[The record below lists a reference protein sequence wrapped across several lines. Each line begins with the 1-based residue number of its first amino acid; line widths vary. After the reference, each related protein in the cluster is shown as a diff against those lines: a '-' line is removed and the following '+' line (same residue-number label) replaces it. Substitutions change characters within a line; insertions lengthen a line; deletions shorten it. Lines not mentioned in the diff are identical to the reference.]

1 MGKKKLKTQESL
13 NKNQNI
19 SIDSN
24 VIIKHMRGTRSTKTY
39 TLHNEV
45 TKRLL
50 EGILYAISRR
60 TLVASIDEYIP
71 QYLSLGNGTIV
82 GSSVFGVTGL
92 DSELAMERVPVSV
105 LGTVDSDDAQHIVTI
120 RFTATVPYQA
130 IQDASFKEIALFGTE
145 KPGQSMLARIELT
158 NSDKL
163 ELGESLYVEWTFGVK
178 DSKTA
183 ITE

>member
-13 NKNQNI
+13 SKNQNM

-71 QYLSLGNGTIV
+71 QYLSLGNGTIRQ
-82 GSSVFGVTGL
+82 SVFGVTGL

-105 LGTVDSDDAQHIVTI
+105 LGTVNSDDAQHIVTI
-120 RFTATVPYQA
+120 KFTATVPYQA

-145 KPGQSMLARIELT
+145 KPGQSMLARIELP

-163 ELGESLYVEWTFGVK
+163 ELGESLYIEWTFGVK

>member
-71 QYLSLGNGTIV
+71 QYLSLGNGTI
-82 GSSVFGVTGL
+82 GQSVFSVTGL
-92 DSELAMERVPVSV
+92 NSELAMERVPVSV

-120 RFTATVPYQA
+120 KFTATVPYQA

-145 KPGQSMLARIELT
+145 KPGQSMLARIELP

-178 DSKTA
+178 DSRTA